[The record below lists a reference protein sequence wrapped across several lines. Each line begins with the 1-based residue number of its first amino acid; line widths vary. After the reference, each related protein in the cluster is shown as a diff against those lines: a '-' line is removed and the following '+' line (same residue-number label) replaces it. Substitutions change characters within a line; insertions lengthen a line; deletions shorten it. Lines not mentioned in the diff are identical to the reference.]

1 MAFTLS
7 PLYGQAGTYTA
18 QQDRLLVAAQA
29 GTSGVRKLSSAS
41 GGAMT
46 GDLAITSTGTGN
58 GSVSV
63 ATGNVMIPWT
73 AASGQGFYY
82 AYNDAA
88 TTVGPFAANS
98 SGNPRIDL
106 VSVQVADT
114 GSATP
119 TVSFVV
125 TQGTPAGSPS
135 APATPSNATPLCQVA
150 IANGWTITSTVSNA
164 NITDVRQ
171 KGFLPDLSVSS
182 TVNATGTTLAA
193 VPSPTTGNLLYH
205 DTGDHLVTYDG
216 TNGYV
221 QVPQIS
227 GMRNLFINASML
239 VDQRNNGASQ
249 TFTAA
254 AALAYS
260 VDRWYGY
267 CTGANIT
274 GAQYSVGSGQYG
286 YRFTGATSNTAVGF
300 GQRIEGAN
308 AYNMVNQQVTLSCS
322 LASSS
327 LTTVTWT
334 AYYANTLNTF
344 GTLASPT
351 RTQIATGT
359 FTISSTLTRY
369 QATFNAG
376 ANAMNGVEIVFTTGA
391 LTAANTLTF
400 VRPQL
405 ELGAVA
411 STFEVRPY
419 SLEAAL
425 CDWYYQRYTTRSI
438 TASIVS
444 FATYTATNIIW
455 AGNIPLRNPLR
466 YVTGVSTASFSNASD
481 FSHAVPGGA
490 NTAFSTLTI
499 SLSTTSYQQFNFVYI
514 TGTTTGTST
523 QGYSTYILTN
533 STNAWWQVNSEL

>member
-29 GTSGVRKLSSAS
+29 GTSGVRKLPSAS

-46 GDLAITSTGTGN
+46 GDLAVTSTGTGN

-73 AASGQGFYY
+73 AATGQGFYY

-119 TVSFVV
+119 TVSFVI
-125 TQGTPAGSPS
+125 TQGTPGASPS
-135 APATPSNATPLCQVA
+135 APSTPSNATPLCQVA
-150 IANGWTITSTVSNA
+150 IANGWTTTSTVSNA
-164 NITDVRQ
+164 NLTDIRQ
-171 KGFLPDLSVSS
+171 KGFLPDLSISS
-182 TVNATGTTLAA
+182 TVNATGTTLTA

-205 DTGDHLVTYDG
+205 DTGDHLVTYDA
-216 TNGYV
+216 TNGYI
-221 QVPQIS
+221 QVPQVS
-227 GMRNLFINASML
+227 GIRNVLINASMII
-239 VDQRNNGASQ
+239 DQRNRGASQ
-249 TFTAA
+249 TITAG
-254 AALAYS
+254 AALAYT
-260 VDRWYGY
+260 VDRWYAY

-274 GAQYSVGSGQYG
+274 GTQYAAGSGQYG
-286 YRFTGATSNTAVGF
+286 YRFTGATSNAAVGF
-300 GQRIEGAN
+300 GQRIEGVN
-308 AYNMVNQQVTLSCS
+308 AAYLTNQQVVLSCNI
-322 LASSS
+322 ASSS
-327 LTTVTWT
+327 LTSVTWT
-334 AYYANTLNTF
+334 AYYANSVDAF
-344 GTLASPT
+344 GTVASPT

-376 ANAMNGVEIVFTTGA
+376 ANAMNGVEILFTTGA

-400 VRPQL
+400 TRPQF

-411 STFEVRPY
+411 STFEIRSYGQELP
-419 SLEAAL
+419 L
-425 CDWYYQRYTTRSI
+425 CQRYFYKIYSTGSGVGAVFLGSNTS
-438 TASIVS
+438 A
-444 FATYTATNIIW
+444 TATEIV
-455 AGNIPLRNPLR
+455 GRHP
-466 YVTGVSTASFSNASD
+466 VTMRVAPTFAVSAASD
-481 FSHAVPGGA
+481 FQISSGTFLYSPATGFNNTGVTTAELYGNNVQYTTGGM
-490 NTAFSTLTI
+490 TAGYASKVIPVNSNAT
-499 SLSTTSYQQFNFVYI
+499 YQQ
-514 TGTTTGTST
+514 S
-523 QGYSTYILTN
+523 
-533 STNAWWQVNSEL
+533 AEL